1 MDTLLKIHGMLP
13 GMTDLC
19 SELKLFLSSAAQGQL
34 ALLGPR
40 CFSALET
47 S

>member
-1 MDTLLKIHGMLP
+1 MDTLLEIHGMLP
-13 GMTDLC
+13 GRTDFG

-34 ALLGPR
+34 ALLGPW
-40 CFSALET
+40 CFSALEK